1 MANWRLTVAVVM
13 LSSVKIVLHS
23 QKRKFAPV
31 APAHVQVT
39 ATLTKLMTVMLIT
52 LVGYPDVLRTKVTPQ
67 RIK

>member
-1 MANWRLTVAVVM
+1 MDVTWSNA
-13 LSSVKIVLHS
+13 KIVLHL
-23 QKRKFAPV
+23 QKRKYVPV

-52 LVGYPDVLRTKVTPQ
+52 LVGYPDVLRTKVTLQ